1 MKQHQYFGMIFPA
14 VAALLFFSTSCA
26 AQLYRCV
33 DDNGKVTYSDI
44 RCGPAKQRTVVKI
57 TDNTMDNSNLASE
70 AAIRSSL
77 DSSMSASGGGRV
89 YVIGNSSGSSQASSS
104 NQSSSATRTTT
115 GRRRCGG

>member
-1 MKQHQYFGMIFPA
+1 MKQHPYFGIIFP
-14 VAALLFFSTSCA
+14 VAALLFFSTPCA

-33 DDNGKVTYSDI
+33 DDSGKITYSDT

-77 DSSMSASGGGRV
+77 DSSMSAAGGGRV
-89 YVIGNSSGSSQASSS
+89 YVIGNGGGSSQASSS
-104 NQSSSATRTTT
+104 SNQSSPSTRATTV
-115 GRRRCGG
+115 RRRCGG